1 MKDLNDSMINPSIVE
16 LLERVDNRYSLVVA
30 TSRRARQIIDG
41 EEPTVE
47 VQERKPLTVAIDEVN
62 VGNIDV
68 KEGPDKLATTSE
80 LEEIEKANE
89 KAAEGSEVGV
99 EEGLE

>member
-16 LLERVDNRYSLVVA
+16 LLDRVDNRYSLVVA

-47 VQERKPLTVAIDEVN
+47 VRERKPLTIAIDEVN
-62 VGNIDV
+62 IGNIDV
-68 KEGPDKLATTSE
+68 KEGPDKLSNPSD
-80 LEEIEKANE
+80 LEKIEEANE
-89 KAAEGSEVGV
+89 EAVEGEEVGV